1 MGFLG
6 FLGAF
11 VQYTAL
17 DAVVPCNS
25 VCGFLRFLDHI
36 YIYIYIH
43 MYVTE
48 SVCDFSTEYS
58 LIVRDAVLV
67 FVGFPGLFC
76 NS

>member
-25 VCGFLRFLDHI
+25 VSGFLRFLDHI
-36 YIYIYIH
+36 YIYTYICTLQR
-43 MYVTE
+43 V
-48 SVCDFSTEYS
+48 SVIILRNTLS
-58 LIVRDAVLV
+58 
-67 FVGFPGLFC
+67 
-76 NS
+76 